1 MKSVL
6 LIEDEEDTR
15 STLAEF
21 LASTG
26 WRVLQADDGDV
37 GLTLARRH
45 RPDVVICD
53 LLMPRCNGFQ
63 VCRAIRQHSRL
74 SHTKI
79 IVITGK
85 EESDRQEA
93 LAAGAHEYLL
103 KPLSLPRLAR
113 MLAEIAPSTSE
124 RGGGVADESPVSSAC
139 AVGAKIKF
147 WGVRGSIPTPGPQ
160 TVHYGGNT
168 SCVEV
173 RADDELI
180 VLDSG
185 SGIRPLGLS
194 LVREFGAQPIKLTL
208 LISHTH
214 WDHIQGFPFF
224 VPAYDAKNHIRIL
237 GYEGSREGLRTTLS
251 SQMESPYFPIG
262 MSQMP
267 GHIRIEEL
275 KEMSFELG
283 RVHVEAA
290 FMNHPGICA
299 GYRLNTSAGS
309 IAYVPDNEPFHPR
322 RSAHHA
328 QQGGS
333 TGDTRRFIKEKDR
346 KLTTFLH
353 DADVLILD
361 AQYDALEYKNHT
373 GWGHGSTDAAVELAT
388 RAKVKKLF
396 LFHHDPLNDDAKI
409 AHMVEHA
416 RFLAAKLGNGLE
428 VDAAREGMEI
438 ILPAPRQARKN

>member
-1 MKSVL
+1 MKCVL
-6 LIEDEEDTR
+6 LIEDEADTR

-21 LASTG
+21 LTGAG

-37 GLTLARRH
+37 GLTLAHRH

-63 VCRAIRQHSRL
+63 VCRAIRQQPRL
-74 SHTKI
+74 GHTKI

-85 EESDRQEA
+85 EESDRHEA
-93 LAAGAHEYLL
+93 LAAGANEYLL

-113 MLAEIAPSTSE
+113 MLAQVAPPATGQGASLPE
-124 RGGGVADESPVSSAC
+124 DRPEECVSSA
-139 AVGAKIKF
+139 GARIKF
-147 WGVRGSIPTPGPQ
+147 WGVRGSIPTPGPG

-168 SCVEV
+168 SCIEV

-194 LVREFGAQPIKLTL
+194 LVKEFGAHPIKLTL

-224 VPAYDAKNHIRIL
+224 VPAYDSKNHIRIL
-237 GYEGSREGLRTTLS
+237 GYEGSREGLRATLS
-251 SQMESPYFPIG
+251 SQMESPYFPVG

-275 KEMSFELG
+275 KELNFDIG

-290 FMNHPGICA
+290 FMNHPGICV
-299 GYRLNTSAGS
+299 GYRLNTSAGA

-322 RSAHHA
+322 RTAHHP
-328 QQGGS
+328 QSGS
-333 TGDTRRFIKEKDR
+333 TGDTRRFMKEKER
-346 KLTTFLH
+346 KLTAFLH
-353 DADVLILD
+353 DAEVLILD
-361 AQYDALEYKNHT
+361 AQYDDVEYKNHL
-373 GWGHGSTDAAVELAT
+373 GWGHGSTQAAVDLAV

-409 AHMVEHA
+409 THMVEHA
-416 RFLAAKLGNGLE
+416 RFQAARLGNGLE
-428 VDAAREGMEI
+428 VDAAREGVEV
-438 ILPAPRQARKN
+438 ILPSIRHSKKA